1 MSYIVIFAAKL
12 GAYAAAMC
20 NALICILNKTT
31 YKNKTDQVQD
41 DFLRAKKGYYFC
53 GLHKRGAK
61 ELGRQIC
68 IACHIEVSYL
78 HYTISMER

>member
-1 MSYIVIFAAKL
+1 
-12 GAYAAAMC
+12 MC

-41 DFLRAKKGYYFC
+41 DFLRVKKGYYFC
-53 GLHKRGAK
+53 GLHKRGDK

-68 IACHIEVSYL
+68 IACHIEVYYL
-78 HYTISMER
+78 HYTISLESMIFGRHVIFICNNVYYL